1 MLWTHSTGWKKKE
14 EEKPCWLR
22 DKSYFLSASCLM
34 RRCCPAICPDSAGT
48 ERRCDRC
55 TKESSVLPASLPAIS
70 PFLTSLMLDVVP
82 FDAPVPAQGAG
93 TASLLLSLSEIL
105 CPILCCKQAG
115 FYAGIVQT
123 VMLESKAS
131 QGVWGLLFSMLA

>member
-1 MLWTHSTGWKKKE
+1 M
-14 EEKPCWLR
+14 
-22 DKSYFLSASCLM
+22 
-34 RRCCPAICPDSAGT
+34 
-48 ERRCDRC
+48 
-55 TKESSVLPASLPAIS
+55 LPASLPAIS